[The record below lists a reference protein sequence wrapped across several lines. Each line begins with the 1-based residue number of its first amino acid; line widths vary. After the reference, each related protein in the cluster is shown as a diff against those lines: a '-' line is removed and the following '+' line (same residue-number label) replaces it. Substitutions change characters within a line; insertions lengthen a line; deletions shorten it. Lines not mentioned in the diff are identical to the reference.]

1 MRQARP
7 DIASGMNVST
17 AQPTPDELIGR
28 PPPSAFKWKW
38 NYTRACAQ
46 LPETLL
52 PIEIW
57 NGTLVMA
64 PIPFFLHQDII
75 ARVFRV
81 LDQWVRRRRLGIVIL
96 SPMDVVFKEDL
107 VLQPDVMFIAKDR
120 THIIQR
126 HVMGAPDLAVEV
138 VSGGRRKRDY
148 KDKRERYEEHGVKE
162 YWIVTPWPSLVE
174 VLLLEGGRYVVHKV
188 YDKDDTL
195 RSPTFPELQVT
206 LKDVFDFP
214 LEPGEEPPI
223 VREPPAPA
231 YRA

>member
-1 MRQARP
+1 
-7 DIASGMNVST
+7 MNVAT

-28 PPPSAFKWKW
+28 PPPSAFKRKW
-38 NYTRACAQ
+38 TYTQACAE

-57 NGTLVMA
+57 DGTLVMA
-64 PIPFFLHQDII
+64 PTPFFQHQDI
-75 ARVFRV
+75 VFRMGMA
-81 LDQWVRRRRLGIVIL
+81 LDRWVRPRRIGKVII
-96 SPMDVVFKEDL
+96 SPMDVVFEQDL

-162 YWIVTPWPSLVE
+162 YWILDSEQKHIEIWSLE
-174 VLLLEGGRYVVHKV
+174 EDFFVLQGRYTGRQFAPSKLLPGFKV
-188 YDKDDTL
+188 RVDRMLSD
-195 RSPTFPELQVT
+195 S
-206 LKDVFDFP
+206 LK
-214 LEPGEEPPI
+214 G
-223 VREPPAPA
+223 
-231 YRA
+231 